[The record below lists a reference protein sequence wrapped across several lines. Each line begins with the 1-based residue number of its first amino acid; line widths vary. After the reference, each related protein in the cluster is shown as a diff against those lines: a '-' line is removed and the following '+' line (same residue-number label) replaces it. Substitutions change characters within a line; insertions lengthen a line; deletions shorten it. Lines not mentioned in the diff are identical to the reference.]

1 MVGTKEKEAFRRVL
15 TAGQNVF
22 DDEETFIN
30 SVRLALAFN
39 ADLAEAVILLFQ
51 LEITSDIKA
60 AEELNENLY
69 YELWDSLNGNY
80 GVQKE
85 TAQDAVFLWFSIY
98 GEGICNKKNLL
109 AANEAEHEEPS
120 QKETQK
126 SKVDPSVLIGMRV
139 MNISSRSIGVIKE
152 ISDGYMTIDY
162 HGNMSRYAYPAAFA
176 SILEL
181 EDEDIQEK
189 IQSDGIGASFE
200 GFKRMYS
207 AAISHEINFLKATG
221 GKKYRIIDGEKLPS
235 KGGEYLY
242 AFDTDT
248 DLHFPDGTAVKLWF
262 PEHIVLGYVVSCE
275 DFTILIRTAEYIGE
289 KIDSIEFTSEQWQLL
304 EALMERLGEMNPDTG
319 SLAYEI
325 ASNGRKQIT
334 QWQSIKCG
342 QNAAFNRATS
352 EGITFIWGPPGTG
365 KTETLAN
372 IALEHMSHGRRVLML
387 SYSNVSVDGALLR
400 VAKKVDLPDGRIIR
414 YGYPRTKEL
423 LESKKLT
430 SYQYMLQKH
439 PDMAQEYQTLNERK
453 KRLKRKDSERIEINK
468 RLNAIRNFLLEQ
480 EKELIQNASFVATT
494 VSKATVDRAVYMQ
507 RFDVVI
513 FDEASMAYVPQIV
526 FSAGLAKEY
535 FVCLGDFCQLPAIVQ
550 NNADDRLSRD
560 IFEYTGITSAVE
572 NNQGHEWLVML
583 NLQYRMHQD
592 IADFVS
598 EEMYQGRLKTSERIA
613 ESREEIS
620 KLHPCPGAAMSMMD
634 LSGMYSVCT
643 KTMDGSRINIM
654 SALMSLRLAEK
665 GISQY
670 EVGIITPY
678 SAQSRLILSM
688 IRDMQEKDERWL
700 KASCA
705 TVHQFQGSEKPVII
719 YDAVDCYRMQY
730 PGMLLTSM
738 KNDTANRLFNVAVT
752 RAKGKFILLANRD
765 YLLRKKISK
774 KLMFTKSMSQ
784 IQKAGQRLGGDYVLQ
799 ELKPDKAEAASV
811 IVGDREASW
820 GRFIKDLENA
830 KQRIHVDMPDVIA
843 DNDDAMDQLIQILE
857 AKKEEGLD
865 ICIRTPEEIDLP
877 EGLQRYIRNYSY
889 VTNPVTLIDRKTV
902 WFGQPLYAA
911 DFIAE
916 GDILDTEFFPCIRFE
931 GTHAARSIQAFLEI

>member
-15 TAGQNVF
+15 TSGQNAF

-30 SVRLALAFN
+30 SVRLALALN
-39 ADLAEAVILLFQ
+39 ADLAEAVILLYQ
-51 LEITSDIKA
+51 LEIIADIKA
-60 AEELNENLY
+60 AKDLNENLY
-69 YELWDSLNGNY
+69 FALWDSLNGNY
-80 GVQKE
+80 GIQKE
-85 TAQDAVFLWFSIY
+85 TAQDSVYLWFSVY
-98 GEGICNKKNLL
+98 GEEICQKKNLL
-109 AANEAEHEEPS
+109 SVGEAEHEETK
-120 QKETQK
+120 KEEAQH
-126 SKVDPSVLIGMRV
+126 SEVDPSTLIGMRV
-139 MNISSRSIGVIKE
+139 MNISSHSIGIIKE
-152 ISDGYMTIDY
+152 ISGGYMAVDY
-162 HGNMSRYAYPAAFA
+162 HGNISRYAYPAAFA
-176 SILEL
+176 NVLEL
-181 EDEDIQEK
+181 EDEGIQEK

-207 AAISHEINFLKATG
+207 AAISHEIDFLKATG

-289 KIDSIEFTSEQWQLL
+289 KIESVEFTSEQWQLL
-304 EALMERLGEMNPDTG
+304 EALMERLGEMNPGTD

-352 EGITFIWGPPGTG
+352 KGITFIWGPPGTG

-372 IALEHMSHGRRVLML
+372 IALEHMAYGRRVLML

-400 VAKKVDLPDGRIIR
+400 VAKKADLPDGRIIR

-430 SYQYMLQKH
+430 SYQYVLQNH
-439 PDMAQEYQTLNERK
+439 PDMAREYQTLNDRK

-480 EKELIQNASFVATT
+480 EKELIQNAAFVATT
-494 VSKATVDRAVYMQ
+494 VSKATVDRAVYTQ

-526 FSAGLAKEY
+526 FSAGLAKRY

-550 NNADDRLSRD
+550 NNTDDRLSRD

-583 NLQYRMHQD
+583 DLQYRMHQD

-598 EEMYQGRLKTSERIA
+598 EQMYQGRLRTSERIA

-620 KLHPCPGAAMSMMD
+620 GLRPCPGAAMSMID

-665 GISQY
+665 DISQY

-678 SAQSRLILSM
+678 SAQSRLVLSM
-688 IRDMQEKDERWL
+688 IRDMQEMDERWL
-700 KASCA
+700 KVSCA

-719 YDAVDCYRMQY
+719 YDAVDCYRMPY

-752 RAKGKFILLANRD
+752 RAKGKFILVANRD

-784 IQKAGQRLGGDYVLQ
+784 IQKAESLIGGNNVLQ
-799 ELKPDKAEAASV
+799 ELMPNKPGEAAV
-811 IVGDREASW
+811 LVGDREASW
-820 GRFIKDLENA
+820 EQFVQDLENA
-830 KQRIHVDMPDVIA
+830 KHRIHIDMPDVIA
-843 DNDDAMDQLIQILE
+843 DNDDAMDQLIQILA

-865 ICIRTPEEIDLP
+865 ICIRIPEDIDLP
-877 EGLQRYIRNYSY
+877 EGLQTYIRNHSY

-911 DFIAE
+911 DFITE
-916 GDILDTEFFPCIRFE
+916 GDILDTEIFPCIRFE
-931 GTHAARSIQAFLEI
+931 GSHAARSIQAFLEI

>member
-139 MNISSRSIGVIKE
+139 MNISSHSIGVIKE

-248 DLHFPDGTAVKLWF
+248 DLHFPDGTAVKLWS

-372 IALEHMSHGRRVLML
+372 IALEHMAHGRRVLML

-400 VAKKVDLPDGRIIR
+400 VAKKADFPDGRIIR

-799 ELKPDKAEAASV
+799 ELKPDKAEAAAV

-820 GRFIKDLENA
+820 GRFIQDLENA

-931 GTHAARSIQAFLEI
+931 GAHAARSIQAFLEI